1 MSWLKV
7 PSALEDTPRSS
18 NASTSSDTRR
28 TGQTDSSYTSSSG
41 SYSYSDDS
49 EEESSVGPR
58 SSTNTPKVLIK
69 QQSQSIP
76 SMPSDSELPIS
87 EEQKSGSGDQATP
100 RSAEADEVFT
110 KLKKVKYK
118 GVNEDEQKPKEKVYD
133 NISQYYMAYHSNLM
147 NAWYGSTLNMLINK
161 QDYAVEAVKLEWLLK
176 KRPKPNLKHL
186 RKSKEEHLAM
196 KEVEKELEL
205 LRQTSKE
212 MNGEDKHEEEDEI
225 TNTLSDISDEI
236 MSGKGKR
243 VKREQKN
250 NPKRD
255 ASRLHHLLNSHRRKA
270 Y

>member
-7 PSALEDTPRSS
+7 PTALEDTPRSS
-18 NASTSSDTRR
+18 NASTSSDAHR
-28 TGQTDSSYTSSSG
+28 TGQTDSTFSDSSG

-49 EEESSVGPR
+49 EDDSTADPR
-58 SSTNTPKVLIK
+58 SSTEKPKVVVE

-76 SMPSDSELPIS
+76 SMPSDSEHPLS
-87 EEQKSGSGDQATP
+87 DEQRSGSGGQASQGSTGG
-100 RSAEADEVFT
+100 DDVFT

-118 GVNEDEQKPKEKVYD
+118 GLNKDEKKPTEKVYD
-133 NISQYYMAYHSNLM
+133 NISQYFMGYHSNLM
-147 NAWYGSTLNMLINK
+147 NAWYESTLNMLINK
-161 QDYAVEAVKLEWLLK
+161 QEYAVEAVKLEWLLK

-186 RKSKEEHLAM
+186 RKSKEENMAM
-196 KEVEKELEL
+196 KEVERELEL

-212 MNGEDKHEEEDEI
+212 MDEEKGDDEEDEI

-236 MSGKGKR
+236 MTGKGKR
-243 VKREQKN
+243 GKREPKQ

-255 ASRLHHLLNSHRRKA
+255 ASRLHHLMNSHSRKV

>member
-7 PSALEDTPRSS
+7 PSAVDDTPRSS

-28 TGQTDSSYTSSSG
+28 TGQTDSSYTDSSG

-49 EEESSVGPR
+49 EDETSADPR
-58 SSTNTPKVLIK
+58 SSTDKPKVVIK

-76 SMPSDSELPIS
+76 SMPSDSELPLS
-87 EEQKSGSGDQATP
+87 EEQKSGSGDQASVGSP
-100 RSAEADEVFT
+100 GGDEVFA

-118 GVNEDEQKPKEKVYD
+118 GINEEDQKPKEKVYD
-133 NISQYYMAYHSNLM
+133 NISQYYMAYHCNLM
-147 NAWYGSTLNMLINK
+147 NAWYESTLNMLINK

-205 LRQTSKE
+205 LRQTSKD
-212 MNGEDKHEEEDEI
+212 MDGETKEEDEDEI

-243 VKREQKN
+243 GKREPKQ

-255 ASRLHHLLNSHRRKA
+255 SSRLHHLLNSHRRKV